1 MQEKILSIDEK
12 KKKVEQK
19 KGEIN
24 MGTRYV
30 CVDFFFFNK
39 IYLRI

>member
-1 MQEKILSIDEK
+1 MQKIFSIDER

-19 KGEIN
+19 KGEISTS
-24 MGTRYV
+24 TRSD
-30 CVDFFFFNK
+30 CVGFFFFNK